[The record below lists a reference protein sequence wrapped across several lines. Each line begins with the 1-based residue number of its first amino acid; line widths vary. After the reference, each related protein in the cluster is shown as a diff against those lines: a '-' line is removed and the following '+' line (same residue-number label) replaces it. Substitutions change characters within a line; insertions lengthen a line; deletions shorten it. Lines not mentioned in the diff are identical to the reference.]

1 MLTTGARSRARFNS
15 QYLDRP
21 ELAGRNRAV
30 VEINPRDAEERDING
45 GKIVAVSTTSGQ
57 MLLEAHV
64 TDDIC
69 AGTVHIPYGGGERRQ
84 IGLWPQANVNSIIPP
99 ELRDPISGY
108 PVLKAVMCEVLPLNR
123 RQTDKIMEDSGSTM
137 LSSLLR

>member
-30 VEINPRDAEERDING
+30 VEINPRDAEAQDIRG
-45 GKIVAVSTTSGQ
+45 GEIVAIRTSSGQ
-57 MLLEAHV
+57 MLLEADV

-69 AGTVHIPYGGGERRQ
+69 AGTVHVPYGGGGRRQ
-84 IGLWPQANVNSIIPP
+84 IGLWPQANINSIDTARIK
-99 ELRDPISGY
+99 RSHIGISC
-108 PVLKAVMCEVLPLNR
+108 L
-123 RQTDKIMEDSGSTM
+123 
-137 LSSLLR
+137 